1 MRLETLDILRCPYCG
16 SRLEFVPSVPQRRT
30 GNEIEDAVLQCKCSW
45 FPIVAGI
52 PVMHLEPPV
61 PAALAHLEAGDP
73 ELAKRAM
80 FNLSEDES
88 RRFEAVLT
96 SGRATYATVVDS
108 LGPNY
113 ERGYFLYRF
122 SDPSYLVAHAL
133 IRAVAA
139 ATLKSGGRA
148 IDLCGGSG
156 HLTRA
161 MMDLSAEPPVLAD
174 LYFTKVWLGRTF
186 TAAGCEGVC
195 CHADAPLPFSRSA
208 FRYAMCADA
217 FMFIWT
223 KRQLVQ
229 EMLRLVDHPDG
240 TVVISHTHNELQ
252 WSESLGQALP
262 PDGYRELFETLEPR
276 MFSEERLFKDVVRGG
291 PLDLTQSDPPDALE
305 RDPALSIVAARNPAL
320 YRPYPLEYDSGSA
333 GEWRLNPLYR
343 VERRGEGVRLTLHFP
358 SIEYEEEFGACREY
372 LPETLDVDAESW
384 AALCSGHVPDRLREL
399 VKRRVIVD
407 LPKNYY

>member
-16 SRLEFVPSVPQRRT
+16 SRLEFVASVPQQ
-30 GNEIEDAVLQCKCSW
+30 GSNDEIDDAVLQCKCSW

-61 PAALAHLEAGDP
+61 PAALAHLEAGRP

-80 FNLSEDES
+80 FNLSQDES
-88 RRFEAVLT
+88 RRLDEVLA
-96 SGRATYATVVDS
+96 SGRATYASVVDS
-108 LGPNY
+108 LGPGY

-122 SDPSYLVAHAL
+122 SDPSYVVAHAL
-133 IRAVAA
+133 IRAVAGA
-139 ATLKSGGRA
+139 AAKSGGRA

-161 MMDLSAEPPVLAD
+161 MMDLSSEPPVLAD

-195 CHADAPLPFSRSA
+195 CHADAPLPFSRAA

-229 EMLRLVDHPDG
+229 EMVRLVDHPDG
-240 TVVISHTHNELQ
+240 AVVISHTHNELQ

-262 PDGYRELFETLEPR
+262 PEGYRELFETVEPR
-276 MFSEERLFKDVVRGG
+276 MFSEERLFKDVVKGG
-291 PLDLTQSDPPDALE
+291 PLDLTESHPPDALE
-305 RDPALSIVAARNPAL
+305 QDPALSIVAARDVAL
-320 YRPYPLEYDSGSA
+320 YKPYQLDYKSGSR
-333 GEWRLNPLYR
+333 GEWRVNPLYR
-343 VERRGEGVRLTLHFP
+343 IEPRAEGVRLTLNFP
-358 SIEYEEEFGACREY
+358 SSDYEEEFGACREY
-372 LPETLDVDAESW
+372 LPETLDIGAESW
-384 AALCSGHVPDRLREL
+384 SELTSGRVPDHLAEL
-399 VKRRVIVD
+399 VKRRVILD

>member
-16 SRLEFVPSVPQRRT
+16 SRLELVPSVRQQRT
-30 GNEIEDAVLQCKCSW
+30 NDEIEDAVLQCKCSW

-61 PAALAHLEAGDP
+61 PAALTHLEAGRP

-80 FNLSEDES
+80 FNLSENES
-88 RRFEAVLT
+88 RRLDEVLA
-96 SGRATYATVVDS
+96 SGQATYATVVDS

-122 SDPSYLVAHAL
+122 SDPSYVVAHAL
-133 IRAVAA
+133 IRAVAGA
-139 ATLKSGGRA
+139 ALKSGGRA

-161 MMDLSAEPPVLAD
+161 MIDLSSEPPVLAD
-174 LYFTKVWLGRTF
+174 LSFAKVWLGRTF

-195 CHADAPLPFSRSA
+195 CHGDAPLPFSRAA
-208 FRYAMCADA
+208 FRSAMCADA

-229 EMLRLVDHPDG
+229 EMVRLVDHPDG
-240 TVVISHTHNELQ
+240 AVVISHTHNQLQ

-262 PDGYRELFETLEPR
+262 PEGYRELFETVEPR
-276 MFSEERLFKDVVRGG
+276 MFSEARLFKDVVKGG
-291 PLDLTQSDPPDALE
+291 PLDLTHSDPQGALE
-305 RDPALSIVAARNPAL
+305 RDPALSIVAARDSAV
-320 YRPYPLEYDSGSA
+320 YRRYEVEYNSGSP
-333 GEWRLNPLYR
+333 GEWRINPLYG
-343 VERRGEGVRLTLHFP
+343 VERSGEGARLTLRFP
-358 SIEYEEEFGACREY
+358 SRDYEEEFGACREY
-372 LPETLDVDAESW
+372 LPDTVDIDGQSW
-384 AALCSGHVPDRLREL
+384 SALAADRVPERLEEL
-399 VKRRVIVD
+399 VKRRVILD
-407 LPKNYY
+407 LPKHYY